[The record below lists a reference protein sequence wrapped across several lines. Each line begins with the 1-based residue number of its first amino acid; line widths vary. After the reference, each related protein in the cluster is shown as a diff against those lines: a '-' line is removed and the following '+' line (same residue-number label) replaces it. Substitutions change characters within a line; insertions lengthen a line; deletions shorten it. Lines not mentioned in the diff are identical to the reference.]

1 MERALLVKTKYKLL
15 WQRPVKPFTYVGKRN
30 YFFYYV
36 CAYVHI
42 TKFYQL
48 QILLVSQKCR
58 SHGSNIFVQVT
69 LKQGDQVGRISPIVP
84 FFKIWTAFLNSQKKT
99 KFLGYILGDFFANS
113 TGHRASLCYF

>member
-58 SHGSNIFVQVT
+58 SHGSNIFVQAT
-69 LKQGDQVGRISPIVP
+69 RKQGDQVGRIYPIVP
-84 FFKIWTAFLNSQKKT
+84 FFKFGHIFKN
-99 KFLGYILGDFFANS
+99 YRRS
-113 TGHRASLCYF
+113 TNF